1 MELSV
6 LVPYSRAPTIWN
18 GSVCSR
24 PAGAP
29 WRGDSRREK
38 VRRIAAG
45 AFRGRRAGRKG
56 EEDCRRGGGV
66 GPKSA
71 VRWSPRPPK
80 RHVTLNF
87 WRPSG
92 LRAFVGKP
100 GCVWSEVGGAGGRP
114 DGRRDSIEMGLLFRR
129 LPMARAC
136 PFSSVFWHEF
146 LSSFSFMRR
155 QLRTLD
161 ATRFTIHDGKS
172 VEGTRYFFT
181 ERRADVVRFLA
192 HWNTFR
198 GRL

>member
-1 MELSV
+1 MELSLRPPFFYLYGRDCGFCDYMELSV

-56 EEDCRRGGGV
+56 EEDCRPGGGLGRKGEEDCRRGGGLGRKGEEDCRRGGGV

-87 WRPSG
+87 WRPSVRG
-92 LRAFVGKP
+92 
-100 GCVWSEVGGAGGRP
+100 GGR
-114 DGRRDSIEMGLLFRR
+114 
-129 LPMARAC
+129 
-136 PFSSVFWHEF
+136 
-146 LSSFSFMRR
+146 
-155 QLRTLD
+155 
-161 ATRFTIHDGKS
+161 
-172 VEGTRYFFT
+172 
-181 ERRADVVRFLA
+181 RFLLSLGVVCCWTFG
-192 HWNTFR
+192 HYRFNLIFPIKPRFR
-198 GRL
+198 GIAASPALMATTATSCYPATSL